1 MPNSSATSFHALSL
15 LSMYLYWSSSVSY
28 STWCCLILLIIIRS
42 ILVSLA
48 IAIAAA
54 TADAVED
61 AVVAAVFDGV
71 AIMDNGGCDDEMMV
85 VVSAGKAITW
95 LS

>member
-1 MPNSSATSFHALSL
+1 MGYIVYLPGMPNSSATSFHALSL

-42 ILVSLA
+42 MLVSLA

-54 TADAVED
+54 TADAVDD
-61 AVVAAVFDGV
+61 AVVAAALDG
-71 AIMDNGGCDDEMMV
+71 AAATTA
-85 VVSAGKAITW
+85 VVSAGNAITW